1 MKFDEWKITKEQI
14 IDAIKLAMKNERY
27 PDPHHGCDECF
38 IRYLAIDI
46 QNKAHIICLGT
57 CPCQR
62 TKKMLNS
69 QYHTK
74 YDVED
79 PVCLCKAAS
88 YMPLVKAIL
97 HRTIRI

>member
-27 PDPHHGCDECF
+27 PDPNHGCDECF

>member
-1 MKFDEWKITKEQI
+1 MRFDEWRITKEQI
-14 IDAIKLAMKNERY
+14 IDAIKLARKNERY
-27 PDPHHGCDECF
+27 PDPHPCCDECF

-57 CPCQR
+57 CQR

-74 YDVED
+74 YDAED
-79 PVCLCKAAS
+79 PVCLCNAAP
-88 YMPLVKAIL
+88 YLPLVKAIL
-97 HRTIRI
+97 RRTIRI

>member
-27 PDPHHGCDECF
+27 PDPHHGCNECF

-88 YMPLVKAIL
+88 YIPLVKAIL

>member
-27 PDPHHGCDECF
+27 PDPHHDCDECF

>member
-14 IDAIKLAMKNERY
+14 IDAIKIARKNERY
-27 PDPHHGCDECF
+27 PDLHPGCDECF
-38 IRYLAIDI
+38 IRYLAVDI

-57 CPCQR
+57 CQR

-74 YDVED
+74 YDTEE
-79 PVCLCKAAS
+79 PVCSGKAVS
-88 YMPLVKAIL
+88 YLPLVHAIL
-97 HRTIRI
+97 RRTIRI

>member
-14 IDAIKLAMKNERY
+14 IDAIKLARKNERY
-27 PDPHHGCDECF
+27 PDPHPGCDECF

-57 CPCQR
+57 CQR

-74 YDVED
+74 YDAED
-79 PVCLCKAAS
+79 PVCLCNAAS

-97 HRTIRI
+97 RRTIRI

>member
-1 MKFDEWKITKEQI
+1 MKFDKWKITKEQI

-46 QNKAHIICLGT
+46 QNKDHIICLGT